1 MTHTTDQYYSGSR
14 SFRFSSFSSGSPYD
28 QYLITPELVVTE
40 GDQTVSFWYRK
51 YSYGSEVF
59 RVGWSSTGTATA
71 DFTWTDDITNSSTTW
86 QQYSKTDL
94 PIGTKYVAIHY
105 YSNYAYYLYVD
116 DFVGPEIYIPPT
128 PPSPANIV
136 SPADEALN
144 VALDASLNWSS
155 GGGFPDGY
163 YLSFGTVDPYTTILD
178 GEDME
183 GDTSYEPQNLAY
195 GTEYWWQVVPYN
207 TYGNAPGCPIWE
219 FTTIDDPS
227 ISTFPWTVDF
237 GSTSADAFPPL
248 NWNRMGGQYPNAN
261 GTSSYWIR
269 DEWLN
274 GPTGNNA
281 AKMNVYGTGRYSW
294 LVTPPIAIPAGDYE
308 LKFDLGLT
316 DYGNSNPIEDPAG
329 QLDDRFIV
337 AISDSPTMENP
348 TILREW
354 NNSGSEY
361 VFNAISHLGETQ
373 IIDLSAY
380 TGTYYVAFYA
390 ESTVSGGDNDLFVD
404 NVTVRETPALPIFSY
419 APDTIDFG
427 TVTNGAQVGPQN
439 VTITNLGGGTLNITT
454 TDISITG
461 TDATEF
467 SFDDSALPAALG
479 VGQSVQI
486 PVYVTGVT
494 EGTISAT
501 LSIMNNSTQYDV
513 ALSADVLPAG
523 IIAIGSGTANNN
535 LPVNPFYGYTYSQSI
550 FLQNEIG
557 IADQRIEKISYY
569 WNGAGATANTN
580 DWVIYMGHTS
590 ADAFASNTDWL
601 PLANL
606 TQVYSGVVAAP
617 AVAGW
622 VEIVLD
628 TPFVYNNTDNLVVAV
643 DENTPSYDSSGWYYY
658 STPTATSRSLRYYSD
673 STNPDPAAPITG
685 SLVSAYPNIMMQFGE
700 IPMVPPGTPT
710 LVYPADG
717 ETGLPKAGFDLSWTP
732 DIAAGMPDYYG
743 VYIASSPETI
753 YDEEYFETSVAH
765 FNPVEDGGM
774 TFNYGDRWYWTVE
787 AFNIYGSALQETP
800 FSFRIEQDPT
810 VYVGPDTPWTEGFEG
825 ATFPPFGW
833 TMNDADSDGQNWF
846 SYNADGSAHT
856 GLKSA
861 ASASWTSTTYALN
874 PDNWLITPPVAI
886 PATGEYL
893 MEYYVGAQ
901 DPDFPQDHYGLYI
914 STTGTAPADF
924 SLLFEETLMD
934 GAWYYRSQNLASY
947 AGQTVHF
954 AFRHFDSYDWF
965 YMKIDDV
972 TVRELPETPTLAI
985 SPTEWDFGSVQL
997 LNPTT
1002 PKSFSLSNV
1011 GAGTIDILAGDIQ
1024 LTGDVEGNFV
1034 LVANN
1039 LPVPLSGSNTY
1050 TFTVQFIPQSLGP
1063 KTATVTIEDNI
1074 TREIHTIT
1082 LSGEGIEE
1090 PIASVIALQGAV
1102 ETQVNVRL
1110 NWASIYGDPTQAGY
1124 VHWDDSIQRGNV
1136 GAGATPFH
1144 AVAKYGTEVTALAAG
1159 KVLDGVM
1166 IHIAEEP
1173 QLITSVKVW
1182 TGTDADLAPLT
1193 MVHEETVSDL
1203 TVGWNY
1209 VALTTPVP
1217 ITGTDAIYVGYYSTG
1232 MLDVFPASTDGLTAV
1247 DGRGNVVEISG
1258 SWNTLTASSITGS
1271 WLIHAHFA
1279 EAAPIMAGRRPVV
1292 LQNVAVNNVEM
1303 TDEALRNSPVKARMN
1318 GNVDRVLRGF
1328 NVYRDGVQIN
1338 SEIVAAYTY
1347 LDEGLAAD
1355 TYHYAAQ
1362 AVHYSANGPI
1372 SGTIPVTV
1380 DPPADP
1386 IALPFLEDWASS
1398 GYDTNMWSIGSSN
1411 WGMNTTTG
1419 NPAPSASF
1427 SWSPRVY
1434 DYNSI
1439 LASYEFDATGIA
1451 SVQFS
1456 FDLYLNNYSTDAE
1469 NTMTW
1474 EVWDGSAWNTLG
1486 SYSSLDDNLGWTTY
1500 AYDISAYAANR
1511 VFKIRF
1517 VAAGEDSYEINYW
1530 YLDNIYLAF
1539 LPSTMDPITDL
1550 SISTDGL
1557 TIDLNWTA
1565 VPNATWYMIYA
1576 SEDPYA
1582 TFLPLGFVPTAG
1594 ASLPTSALPTDKAFV
1609 KVTAGTGP
1617 FPAGRNLS
1625 E

>member
-1 MTHTTDQYYSGSR
+1 MKKIILLLCIALIAMTLSA
-14 SFRFSSFSSGSPYD
+14 
-28 QYLITPELVVTE
+28 V
-40 GDQTVSFWYRK
+40 
-51 YSYGSEVF
+51 
-59 RVGWSSTGTATA
+59 
-71 DFTWTDDITNSSTTW
+71 TW
-86 QQYSKTDL
+86 QVALVDYYGDGWNGGLLSVEVNGTPVLSGITLASGAGPQYHDFWVEDGDEVTTTYTPGSWASENYYAIFDHTSALVAESGGTWESPGDTDPVSITT
-94 PIGTKYVAIHY
+94 PIIVSAP
-105 YSNYAYYLYVD
+105 
-116 DFVGPEIYIPPT
+116 VGAPGLVT
-128 PPSPANIV
+128 NPSPANAAV
-136 SPADEALN
+136 GVAPNGTLTWNFGADTDTYELWFGPAGNMTMVDSGTAGATGSYSYSNLLGLQAYNWRVIAQNSTREVTQGPLWSFTTQMVPANVPYNEGFEAGNTDQTAIAGWIQEAVTGTN
-144 VALDASLNWSS
+144 VWTANTSMTDYNRTPRTGSWNAYLRYGNTRWMFKAFNFEAGVAYEASL
-155 GGGFPDGY
+155 FARQDGATAANA
-163 YLSFGTVDPYTTILD
+163 SIAI
-178 GEDME
+178 
-183 GDTSYEPQNLAY
+183 AY
-195 GTEYWWQVVPYN
+195 GTEATAAGMTN
-207 TYGNAPGCPIWE
+207 
-219 FTTIDDPS
+219 S
-227 ISTFPWTVDF
+227 ILPATGIINGDY
-237 GSTSADAFPPL
+237 
-248 NWNRMGGQYPNAN
+248 QY
-261 GTSSYWIR
+261 
-269 DEWLN
+269 LN
-274 GPTGNNA
+274 GVFTVPT
-281 AKMNVYGTGRYSW
+281 
-294 LVTPPIAIPAGDYE
+294 
-308 LKFDLGLT
+308 
-316 DYGNSNPIEDPAG
+316 
-329 QLDDRFIV
+329 
-337 AISDSPTMENP
+337 
-348 TILREW
+348 
-354 NNSGSEY
+354 
-361 VFNAISHLGETQ
+361 
-373 IIDLSAY
+373 
-380 TGTYYVAFYA
+380 TGTYYVGILGTINYTPWYISLDDITVDLAPTEAIFNISPT
-390 ESTVSGGDNDLFVD
+390 EWNFGSTLINSTSSKLFTITNAGVGTLTINTVAVSGDYFALAEPFVTA
-404 NVTVRETPALPIFSY
+404 NLGTGESATFTVNYNPSAVGTH
-419 APDTIDFG
+419 TG
-427 TVTNGAQVGPQN
+427 TVTITDARAVSTVDLEGTCYDPTQPLPYTQDFNGGTSLTAINWAGDMYIDTSHGTDGSNGLYINLWSSVPSCNAITPPIGPMITNAQLKFDYRFVNWDSYPANATPLGAGDNLQIQVSTDDGASYTTVYTIDQSNHVTSTSFANVSVSLAAYTTGSIMIRFLGTRANGDYYLDIDNVIVQEAPTGAPNPVTLHNPANEATGLPQN
-439 VTITNLGGGTLNITT
+439 G
-454 TDISITG
+454 
-461 TDATEF
+461 F
-467 SFDDSALPAALG
+467 
-479 VGQSVQI
+479 
-486 PVYVTGVT
+486 
-494 EGTISAT
+494 
-501 LSIMNNSTQYDV
+501 
-513 ALSADVLPAG
+513 
-523 IIAIGSGTANNN
+523 
-535 LPVNPFYGYTYSQSI
+535 
-550 FLQNEIG
+550 
-557 IADQRIEKISYY
+557 
-569 WNGAGATANTN
+569 
-580 DWVIYMGHTS
+580 
-590 ADAFASNTDWL
+590 
-601 PLANL
+601 NL
-606 TQVYSGVVAAP
+606 TWTP
-617 AVAGW
+617 AQ
-622 VEIVLD
+622 
-628 TPFVYNNTDNLVVAV
+628 
-643 DENTPSYDSSGWYYY
+643 
-658 STPTATSRSLRYYSD
+658 
-673 STNPDPAAPITG
+673 TG
-685 SLVSAYPNIMMQFGE
+685 
-700 IPMVPPGTPT
+700 GTPT
-710 LVYPADG
+710 
-717 ETGLPKAGFDLSWTP
+717 
-732 DIAAGMPDYYG
+732 YYG
-743 VYIASSPETI
+743 VFMSQDEATI
-753 YDEEYFETSVAH
+753 YEDVYFETTATLL
-765 FNPVEDGGM
+765 NPTTYAGGPSSPI
-774 TFNYGDRWYWTVE
+774 TFNYEDRWYWTVQAINDDGDALVEPAYWFDIE
-787 AFNIYGSALQETP
+787 A
-800 FSFRIEQDPT
+800 DPT

-825 ATFPPFGW
+825 ATFPPAGW
-833 TMNDADSDGQNWF
+833 SRNDADGDGQNWF

-861 ASASWTSTTYALN
+861 ASASWTSTIEALS
-874 PDNWLITPPVAI
+874 PDNWLITPPIAI

-893 MEYYVGAQ
+893 VEYYVGAQ
-901 DPDFPQDHYGLYI
+901 DPDYPQDHYGLYI

-1050 TFTVQFIPQSLGP
+1050 TFTVQFIPQSLGT
-1063 KTATVTIEDNI
+1063 KTATVTVEDNL
-1074 TREIHTIT
+1074 TRVLHTIE
-1082 LSGEGIEE
+1082 LSGECVEE

-1182 TGTDADLAPLT
+1182 TGTDADLTPVT
-1193 MVHEETVSDL
+1193 MVHEETVSGL

-1217 ITGTDAIYVGYYSTG
+1217 ITGTDAIYVGYLSTG
-1232 MLDVFPASTDGLTAV
+1232 MDAVYPASNDGLTAV
-1247 DGRGNVVEISG
+1247 NGRGNVLEIGG
-1258 SWNTLTASSITGS
+1258 SWTTLTSSSIAGS

-1279 EAAPIMAGRRPVV
+1279 EAAPIMAGRRPIE
-1292 LQNVAVNNVEM
+1292 LQNVAVNNIEM
-1303 TDEALRNSPVKARMN
+1303 TDEALRNSPIKARMN

-1338 SEIVAAYTY
+1338 SAIVAAYTY

-1355 TYHYAAQ
+1355 TYDYAAQ

-1386 IALPFLEDWASS
+1386 IALPFLEDWESAS
-1398 GYDTNMWSIGSSN
+1398 YETNLWSIGSTN
-1411 WGMNTTTG
+1411 WVMDSITG

-1451 SVQFS
+1451 SVQLS
-1456 FDLYLNNYSTDAE
+1456 FDLNLNNYDTDAE

-1474 EVWDGSAWNTLG
+1474 EVWNGTTWNTLG
-1486 SYSSLDDNLGWTTY
+1486 SYSSLDDDLGWTTY

-1517 VAAGEDSYEINYW
+1517 VAAGEDSYSINYW
-1530 YLDNIYLAF
+1530 NLDNIYLAF
-1539 LPSTMDPITDL
+1539 LPATMDPITDL
-1550 SISTDGL
+1550 SVSTDGL

-1576 SEDPYA
+1576 SEDPYG

-1617 FPAGRNLS
+1617 FPAGLNLS

>member
-1 MTHTTDQYYSGSR
+1 MKKFTILALLLMLIGIAAADVYTIGDGTSTQNYIPFYGYYDYGWSKVVYTAAELSTAGLSAGQIDGIGFEVGNTPSNYVSVDQRVFIRHTTATELDATYPDNTQFQNVYQANYTWNGAGWHHIM
-14 SFRFSSFSSGSPYD
+14 FSSPFIWDGTSNIEILWENWDGAWASGPNFTYTSTSPS
-28 QYLITPELVVTE
+28 YLAAYKYQD
-40 GDQTVSFWYRK
+40 GSFP
-51 YSYGSEVF
+51 
-59 RVGWSSTGTATA
+59 T
-71 DFTWTDDITNSSTTW
+71 TDGSTTYNRPNI
-86 QQYSKTDL
+86 QIVTPST
-94 PIGTKYVAIHY
+94 
-105 YSNYAYYLYVD
+105 N
-116 DFVGPEIYIPPT
+116 PPA
-128 PPSPANIV
+128 PATLV
-136 SPADEALN
+136 SPAHQSTLT
-144 VALDASLNWSS
+144 DAIVTLSWSAS
-155 GGGFPDGY
+155 DGAIPT
-163 YLSFGTVDPYTTILD
+163 GYTLF
-178 GEDME
+178 
-183 GDTSYEPQNLAY
+183 Y
-195 GTEYWWQVVPYN
+195 GTTNPPLNEVDLGPLTSHVLNDLPFNTLYYWQVVPYN
-207 TYGNAPGCPIWE
+207 AMGSATGCPIWE
-219 FTTIDDPS
+219 FTTMADPTQPLPYLQDFEAPTTLADINWSGTFS
-227 ISTFPWTVDF
+227 IMT
-237 GSTSADAFPPL
+237 
-248 NWNRMGGQYPNAN
+248 NH
-261 GTSSYWIR
+261 GTSGSKGLSRNLWSSVATATATTCPI
-269 DEWLN
+269 
-274 GPTGNNA
+274 GPLA
-281 AKMNVYGTGRYSW
+281 PDS
-294 LVTPPIAIPAGDYE
+294 E
-308 LKFDLGLT
+308 LKFDYRYVN
-316 DYGNSNPIEDPAG
+316 YGSYPSTPFTPGAGDQLLVQVSN
-329 QLDDRFIV
+329 
-337 AISDSPTMENP
+337 
-348 TILREW
+348 
-354 NNSGSEY
+354 
-361 VFNAISHLGETQ
+361 
-373 IIDLSAY
+373 
-380 TGTYYVAFYA
+380 
-390 ESTVSGGDNDLFVD
+390 D
-404 NVTVRETPALPIFSY
+404 NVNFTTVHTIDMNNHVTSTAFAQVTVDLAAYSGTIYLKFDATWATGDYYLDIDNVLVREVPVGPPDAPTLASPA
-419 APDTIDFG
+419 
-427 TVTNGAQVGPQN
+427 NGA
-439 VTITNLGGGTLNITT
+439 
-454 TDISITG
+454 
-461 TDATEF
+461 
-467 SFDDSALPAALG
+467 
-479 VGQSVQI
+479 
-486 PVYVTGVT
+486 
-494 EGTISAT
+494 
-501 LSIMNNSTQYDV
+501 
-513 ALSADVLPAG
+513 
-523 IIAIGSGTANNN
+523 
-535 LPVNPFYGYTYSQSI
+535 
-550 FLQNEIG
+550 
-557 IADQRIEKISYY
+557 
-569 WNGAGATANTN
+569 
-580 DWVIYMGHTS
+580 
-590 ADAFASNTDWL
+590 
-601 PLANL
+601 
-606 TQVYSGVVAAP
+606 
-617 AVAGW
+617 
-622 VEIVLD
+622 
-628 TPFVYNNTDNLVVAV
+628 
-643 DENTPSYDSSGWYYY
+643 
-658 STPTATSRSLRYYSD
+658 
-673 STNPDPAAPITG
+673 
-685 SLVSAYPNIMMQFGE
+685 
-700 IPMVPPGTPT
+700 
-710 LVYPADG
+710 
-717 ETGLPKAGFDLSWTP
+717 TGLAKYGFDLSWTP
-732 DIAAGMPDYYG
+732 ATTGGDATSYTIYMAQDEAM
-743 VYIASSPETI
+743 I
-753 YDEEYFETSVAH
+753 YDELSFNDITTTS
-765 FNPVEDGGM
+765 FNPVTEGSVA
-774 TFNYGDRWYWTVE
+774 FNYLDRWYWTVE
-787 AFNIYGSALQETP
+787 AVNNDGSALPDNP
-800 FSFRIEQDPT
+800 FWFDIEADPT
-810 VYVGPDTPWTEGFEG
+810 LYVGPESPWTEGFEG
-825 ATFPPFGW
+825 ATFPPTGW
-833 TMNDADSDGQNWF
+833 SMNDADTDGQNWF
-846 SYNADGSAHT
+846 LYNADASAHT
-856 GLKSA
+856 GLYSA
-861 ASASWTSTTYALN
+861 ASASWTGTTGALT
-874 PDNWLITPPVAI
+874 PDNWLITPPIAI

-901 DPDFPQDHYGLYI
+901 DPDYPQDHYGLYI

-1024 LTGDVEGNFV
+1024 LTGDAEGNFV
-1034 LVANN
+1034 LVAND
-1039 LPVPLSGSNTY
+1039 LPASLTGSTTY
-1050 TFTVQFIPQSLGP
+1050 PFTVQFIPQSLGT
-1063 KTATVTIEDNI
+1063 KTATVTVEDNL
-1074 TREIHTIT
+1074 TRVLHTIE
-1082 LSGEGIEE
+1082 LSGECVEE

-1247 DGRGNVVEISG
+1247 NGRGNVLEIGG
-1258 SWNTLTASSITGS
+1258 SWTTLTSSSIAGS

-1355 TYHYAAQ
+1355 TYDYAAQ

-1398 GYDTNMWSIGSSN
+1398 GYDTNMWSVGSSN
-1411 WGMNTTTG
+1411 WVMNTTTG

-1427 SWSPRVY
+1427 SWSPQVT
-1434 DYNSI
+1434 DYSSV

-1486 SYSSLDDNLGWTTY
+1486 SYSSLDDDLLWTTY

-1550 SISTDGL
+1550 SISTDGV
-1557 TIDLNWTA
+1557 TIDLAWTA

-1582 TFLPLGFVPTAG
+1582 TFTPMGFVPTAG

-1617 FPAGRNLS
+1617 FPAMRNLS